1 MMKIQIIILNVLV
14 IGICFA
20 VFYYIYDR
28 YYDENILA
36 FDSIKSNE
44 DLVVLVIF
52 LGLFLMAIVAVCTQ
66 FFLTILSKKN
76 LAGLILKSINTIYGI
91 ILLIIGALAFY
102 LFIRVITSE
111 TIMAVDDG
119 MMVSGVFF
127 FFLLLSYLGLLILRQ
142 VIKIGN
148 NTTETE
154 LDEILDSD
162 FIKK

>member
-1 MMKIQIIILNVLV
+1 
-14 IGICFA
+14 
-20 VFYYIYDR
+20 
-28 YYDENILA
+28 
-36 FDSIKSNE
+36 
-44 DLVVLVIF
+44 
-52 LGLFLMAIVAVCTQ
+52 
-66 FFLTILSKKN
+66 
-76 LAGLILKSINTIYGI
+76 
-91 ILLIIGALAFY
+91 
-102 LFIRVITSE
+102 
-111 TIMAVDDG
+111 MAVDDG